1 MARRELG
8 PAALTVAQVVERE
21 VRGIDRFV
29 VGCSGG
35 PDSLALALGSEW
47 ASRRRGAEV
56 MVVIVDH
63 QLQDGSDEVA
73 ARTRDL
79 LTDRGMD
86 ACVRRVEIDP
96 NDPDGP
102 EAAARTARRAALVD
116 VAGKTPILLGHT
128 LDDQAEQV
136 LLSLA
141 RGSGTTSLAGIRPRA
156 GQFWHPLLGVRRAQT
171 LQACQEWDVEPWHD
185 PHNSDSRFLRSRV
198 RTELMPVLEDV
209 LGSGVAESLARSA
222 SLLAGEDVVVTA
234 VADQWARDHEVTD
247 DVLPGLRG
255 VESGL
260 ARRVVKKWLPEATMV
275 HVDAVLGLLDGPGG
289 AGVDVPGGRVEM
301 RRGTL
306 YLTQRLRQIRDR

>member
-1 MARRELG
+1 
-8 PAALTVAQVVERE
+8 
-21 VRGIDRFV
+21 
-29 VGCSGG
+29 
-35 PDSLALALGSEW
+35 
-47 ASRRRGAEV
+47 

-79 LTDRGMD
+79 LADRGMD

-116 VAGKTPILLGHT
+116 VAGKAPILLGHT

-255 VESGL
+255 VESGV
-260 ARRVVKKWLPEATMV
+260 ARRVVKNWLPEAAMV

-306 YLTQRLRQIRDR
+306 YLTRRLRQIRDR